1 VRQAIAASPVALCGP
16 AGPLACPV
24 QCLDG
29 CSSPR
34 ASRGMDDPVDG
45 MGFFHAS
52 SVMAQK
58 TSTVGHR

>member
-1 VRQAIAASPVALCGP
+1 MRQAIAAPLDALCGS
-16 AGPLACPV
+16 AGLLACPV

-29 CSSPR
+29 SSPR

-45 MGFFHAS
+45 MGCSRAS

-58 TSTVGHR
+58 TGTVGHR